1 MSENEPVSELNE
13 LYQRLGR
20 SPGIGQ
26 LLGGGSLL
34 TRSD

>member
-1 MSENEPVSELNE
+1 MSENKPVSVLNE

-20 SPGIGQ
+20 APGIRQ